1 MGIKTYINLLKIIDL
16 SYLVIS
22 KLVTIFAAK
31 ITVKENE
38 GDVSPLF
45 LYFKMNQEKVSNLV
59 KEALEENESLF
70 LISLQFLANNKIQL
84 VVDGDSGVSLKEI
97 VRISRHVEHNLDR
110 EEEDFALEVTSPDI
124 KEPLVTQRQ
133 YLKNIN
139 RILKVKTEDQEYE
152 GVLTKADDEAIVLQ
166 WKTREPK
173 PIGKGKV
180 TVEKTVTIVYKDIK
194 EAKVK
199 IVF

>member
-1 MGIKTYINLLKIIDL
+1 
-16 SYLVIS
+16 
-22 KLVTIFAAK
+22 
-31 ITVKENE
+31 
-38 GDVSPLF
+38 
-45 LYFKMNQEKVSNLV
+45 MNQEKVQNLV
-59 KEALEENESLF
+59 TEALEENQSLF
-70 LISLQFLANNKIQL
+70 LISLQFLANNKIHL
-84 VVDGDSGVSLKEI
+84 VVDGDEGVSLKEI

-133 YLKNIN
+133 YLKNIS

-152 GVLTKADDEAIVLQ
+152 GTLTKADDNEIVLE
-166 WKTREPK
+166 WKAREPK

-180 TVEKTVTIVYKDIK
+180 TVEKMATVAYKDIK